1 MIESLNEG
9 VLLHKSGKLEEAKI
23 IYEKILEKN
32 PDTFEVINLLGVIF
46 LQLKKYD
53 QSILLIKKAININPK
68 HPALYNNLANA
79 FKESKKFNEALE
91 AYNKAIELNPNY
103 TEAFC
108 NIGILYK
115 NLGKFK
121 EAIRAFNIA
130 IDVNPNY
137 APAYHERGQ
146 CYFELA
152 QYKDA
157 IKDFYR
163 LINLDSKYESLY
175 GFILHSKMKMNDW
188 EDYKIIK
195 NKLEDRIKNNIDFI
209 TPFIFLS
216 LTDDLKLQ
224 KKNTKKYKEKQFNL
238 KNYSKIDLK
247 NQKHKRIRVGY
258 YCADFRLHATTHL
271 TTRLFELH
279 NRDKFETFG
288 FSFNP
293 YKNDEVTEK
302 FSKIFDNFFYV
313 SNETDQEIVSL
324 SRKNEID
331 IAVDLMGYVN
341 NSRTTLFINRVAPV
355 QVNYLAYPGTMGI
368 DCIDYIVAD
377 KILIPQESQKYYS
390 EKILYLPN
398 SYQPNS
404 NKAYIINKNLS
415 CEQFGLPANHFIFCS
430 FNNNYKINPFI
441 FNSWI
446 KILKNTEKSILWVL
460 SENED
465 CKQNLIKEVIK
476 KNLDPKR
483 LIFAERVSV
492 EKHLERLQFADL
504 FLDTYP
510 YNAHTTAIDA
520 LSANVPVLTL
530 AGETFASRVA
540 SSLLNAINLP
550 ELITTRI
557 EDYEL
562 LAIELCRNSEKINQ
576 IKQQLSKNITTTTL
590 FNMELYT
597 KNLEK
602 GYLEI
607 YERYHNNLPADHLY
621 IQ

>member
-1 MIESLNEG
+1 MIEILNKG
-9 VLLHKSGKLEEAKI
+9 ILLHKAGKLKEAKI
-23 IYEKILEKN
+23 IYEKILKKEPN
-32 PDTFEVINLLGVIF
+32 TFEVINLLGVIF

-53 QSILLIKKAININPK
+53 ESILLIKKAININPK

-79 FKESKKFNEALE
+79 YRESKKFNEAIE
-91 AYNKAIELNPNY
+91 AYNKAIELNSNY
-103 TEAFC
+103 TEAYS
-108 NIGILYK
+108 NIGILFK

-121 EAIRAFNIA
+121 EAIRALNIA
-130 IDVNPNY
+130 IDKNPIY

-146 CYFELA
+146 CYFELGD
-152 QYKDA
+152 YKEA
-157 IKDFYR
+157 IKDFYK
-163 LINLDSKYESLY
+163 LINLDSKYENLY
-175 GFILHSKMKMNDW
+175 AFILHSKMKMNDW
-188 EDYKIIK
+188 ENYEIIK
-195 NKLEDRIKNNIDFI
+195 NKLENKIKNNIDFI
-209 TPFIFLS
+209 TPFISLS
-216 LTDDLKLQ
+216 LIDDLKLQ
-224 KKNTKKYKEKQFNL
+224 KKNVQNYKEKQFNL
-238 KNYSKIDLK
+238 KNYSKIELK
-247 NQKHKRIRVGY
+247 NLKHKKIKIGY

-271 TTRLFELH
+271 TSRLFELH

-293 YKNDEVTEK
+293 YKNDEITKK

-313 SNETDQEIVSL
+313 TNKTDQEIVAL

-331 IAVDLMGYVN
+331 IAVDLMGYSN
-341 NSRTTLFINRVAPV
+341 NNRTNLFINKLAPI

-377 KILIPQESQKYYS
+377 KILIPKESQKYYS

-404 NKAYIINKNLS
+404 NNAYIINKNLS
-415 CEQFGLPANHFIFCS
+415 RKQFGLPTNHFIFCS

-446 KILKNTEKSILWVL
+446 KILKNTEKSILWIL
-460 SENED
+460 SESED
-465 CKQNLIKEVIK
+465 CRKNLIKEVIK
-476 KNLDPKR
+476 QNLDPKR
-483 LIFAERVSV
+483 LIFAERVPV

-520 LSANVPVLTL
+520 LSVNVPILTL
-530 AGETFASRVA
+530 TGETFASRVA
-540 SSLLNAINLP
+540 SSLLNSINLP
-550 ELITTRI
+550 ELITTTI
-557 EDYEL
+557 QDYEL

-576 IKQQLSKNITTTTL
+576 IRQRLSKNITTTTL

-607 YERYHNNLPADHLY
+607 YERYHNNLPVDHLY
-621 IQ
+621 I

>member
-1 MIESLNEG
+1 MIKSLNKG
-9 VLLHKSGKLEEAKI
+9 ILLHKAGKLKEAKV
-23 IYEKILEKN
+23 IYEKILEKE
-32 PDTFEVINLLGVIF
+32 PDTVEVINLLGVIF

-53 QSILLIKKAININPK
+53 KSILLIKRAININPK

-79 FKESKKFNEALE
+79 LGGLKKFNEAIE

-103 TEAFC
+103 TEAYS
-108 NIGILYK
+108 NVGIVFK

-121 EAIRAFNIA
+121 EAIRVLNIA
-130 IDVNPNY
+130 IDKNPNY
-137 APAYHERGQ
+137 TPALHERGQ
-146 CYFELA
+146 CYFELGD
-152 QYKDA
+152 YKEA
-157 IKDFYR
+157 IKDFYK
-163 LINLDSKYESLY
+163 LINLDSKYENLY
-175 GFILHSKMKMNDW
+175 AFILHSKMKMNDW
-188 EDYKIIK
+188 ENYEIIK
-195 NKLEDRIKNNIDFI
+195 NKLENKIKNNIDFI
-209 TPFIFLS
+209 TPFISLS
-216 LTDDLKLQ
+216 LIDNLKLQ
-224 KKNTKKYKEKQFNL
+224 KKNVKNYKEKQFNL
-238 KNYSKIDLK
+238 KNYSQIKLK
-247 NQKHKRIRVGY
+247 NPKHKKIKIGY
-258 YCADFRLHATTHL
+258 YCADFRLNAIAHL
-271 TTRLFELH
+271 TSKLFELH

-293 YKNDEVTEK
+293 YKNDEITEK

-313 SNETDQEIVSL
+313 TNKTDEEIVEL
-324 SRKNEID
+324 SRKNKID
-331 IAVDLMGYVN
+331 IAVDLMGYTN
-341 NSRTTLFINRVAPV
+341 NNRTGLFINRLAPT

-377 KILIPQESQKYYS
+377 KILIPKENQKYYS

-404 NKAYIINKNLS
+404 NNSYIINKNLS
-415 CEQFGLPANHFIFCS
+415 REQFGLPINHFIFCS

-441 FNSWI
+441 FNSWM
-446 KILKNTEKSILWVL
+446 KILKNTEKSILWIL

-465 CKQNLIKEVIK
+465 CRKNLTREVIK
-476 KNLDPKR
+476 QNLDPKR
-483 LIFAERVSV
+483 LIFAERIPI

-520 LSANVPVLTL
+520 LWVNVPILTL

-540 SSLLNAINLP
+540 SSLLNSINLP
-550 ELITTRI
+550 ELITTTI
-557 EDYEL
+557 QDYEL
-562 LAIELCRNSEKINQ
+562 LAIELCKNSEKINQ
-576 IKQQLSKNITTTTL
+576 IRQQLLKNITTTPL

-607 YERYHNNLPADHLY
+607 YERYHNKLPVDHLY
-621 IQ
+621 IE